1 MSKSIMLS
9 FPENQMVI
17 KGKKVLLLVLLF
29 CVVCGNPTWAQVL
42 KPFKQRTSQYT
53 PDKKIYNIK
62 GDFTMI
68 GNTNMTLWNYYPN
81 ENNSE
86 YMRYVDVDNDS
97 NTLNSSSA
105 TLEFSSENGA
115 KPQCSHIVYAGLY
128 WTGRAHNGYSPMT
141 FEVSRQIEESRYV
154 EEDFSI
160 QDGDDV
166 PYTSFSLSI
175 SRQSEG
181 RGWKRRYY
189 NEYEF
194 LDDDFNYFIFR
205 FYDDNEVGIYDF
217 MGNLVYEVTNL
228 SIQTNNGVK
237 IATFSP
243 VEISIGG
250 DRKITIEKLESGNI
264 DRVSGKIAGTFTIDR
279 IITKNYN
286 KREVYL
292 KHASESGYNKVIAN
306 ANDIYYPSDKDSYI
320 YTAYAEVTDYV
331 REHGLGEYTVA
342 DIALREGR
350 GGSTGYYG
358 GWGLIVVYENSKMKW
373 RDVTL
378 FDGHA
383 FVGGGEV
390 ADFELPV
397 SGFSAV
403 QSGDVHVKLGLMAGE
418 GDRGIAGDYIE
429 IRNASDS
436 EWVKL
441 HHAGNSQD
449 NFFNSSIVA
458 GGNARNPHLENNT
471 GLDIAMFDIPNAGNS
486 IIDNEQ
492 SATRFRYGTTQ
503 DAYVIFGL
511 AMAVDAYVPEPELT
525 SAVMTING
533 QPVVDGTTVE
543 PGQEIVYTLELRNRG
558 TEMVKDAKISLPVP
572 YTTEYVTNSA
582 VHEVY
587 FDDAV
592 NEVNYEVAE
601 GSTGSL
607 VWNIGDLPVPN
618 EGPDQLLGKLTYTLK
633 VTTDCNILANTNC
646 DPSVAVGGGGGSGTG
661 AVSGNTINGFSLVY
675 GYESNGE
682 CQGEPIFTPVEIVID
697 AEDYVRDHCDITAI
711 GAGKEFVFCNLA
723 TPSIPITEVSGS
735 FPAGCRFYNRYPVD
749 ESTTEFTMDNEFPAE
764 VGSSITY
771 YAVPPGYTTCYYEL
785 KITVKGISSKPTVS
799 DVAYCQN
806 DVASPLM
813 AGPSNPGYTLYY
825 YQDENGENPQL
836 SLTPSTL
843 VVGSHTYYVA
853 EGESASCI
861 SPNRVPVNVVVS
873 PKPNPIGIY
882 FN

>member
-1 MSKSIMLS
+1 
-9 FPENQMVI
+9 
-17 KGKKVLLLVLLF
+17 
-29 CVVCGNPTWAQVL
+29 
-42 KPFKQRTSQYT
+42 
-53 PDKKIYNIK
+53 
-62 GDFTMI
+62 
-68 GNTNMTLWNYYPN
+68 
-81 ENNSE
+81 
-86 YMRYVDVDNDS
+86 
-97 NTLNSSSA
+97 
-105 TLEFSSENGA
+105 
-115 KPQCSHIVYAGLY
+115 
-128 WTGRAHNGYSPMT
+128 
-141 FEVSRQIEESRYV
+141 
-154 EEDFSI
+154 
-160 QDGDDV
+160 
-166 PYTSFSLSI
+166 
-175 SRQSEG
+175 
-181 RGWKRRYY
+181 
-189 NEYEF
+189 
-194 LDDDFNYFIFR
+194 
-205 FYDDNEVGIYDF
+205 
-217 MGNLVYEVTNL
+217 
-228 SIQTNNGVK
+228 
-237 IATFSP
+237 
-243 VEISIGG
+243 
-250 DRKITIEKLESGNI
+250 
-264 DRVSGKIAGTFTIDR
+264 
-279 IITKNYN
+279 
-286 KREVYL
+286 
-292 KHASESGYNKVIAN
+292 
-306 ANDIYYPSDKDSYI
+306 
-320 YTAYAEVTDYV
+320 
-331 REHGLGEYTVA
+331 
-342 DIALREGR
+342 
-350 GGSTGYYG
+350 
-358 GWGLIVVYENSKMKW
+358 
-373 RDVTL
+373 
-378 FDGHA
+378 
-383 FVGGGEV
+383 
-390 ADFELPV
+390 
-397 SGFSAV
+397 
-403 QSGDVHVKLGLMAGE
+403 VKLGLMAGE
-418 GDRGIAGDYIE
+418 GDRGIAGDCIE

-441 HHAGNSQD
+441 HHAGNSLD

-471 GLDIAMFDIPNAGNS
+471 GLDIAMFDIPNTGNS

-558 TEMVKDAKISLPVP
+558 TEMVKDATISLPVP
-572 YTTEYVTNSA
+572 YTTEYVPNSA

-587 FDDAV
+587 FDNAV
-592 NEVNYEVAE
+592 NEVNYEVSE

-697 AEDYVRDHCDITAI
+697 AEDYVRDNCDITAI
-711 GAGKEFVFCNLA
+711 GDGKEFVFCNLENS
-723 TPSIPITEVSGS
+723 SISITEVSGS

-764 VGSSITY
+764 VGSTITY

-836 SLTPSTL
+836 SLTPSTV

-873 PKPNPIGIY
+873 PRPNPIGIY